1 MDAEEG
7 MRKRRRIM
15 VITGTPGVGK
25 HAVAGAISDA
35 PGQGWSV
42 TDTSG
47 AARRAGLY
55 DGNYDEDGDTTDI
68 DTGAL
73 ARAIRSET
81 EALRNHIVVGHLAP
95 YAVPRDDVVLAVVLR
110 RDPYDLMNVYSDRG
124 YAERKARENAGA
136 EMLGV
141 IEHDTFAASYVR
153 TTQFDTTNREAAEV
167 ADAILEVLAAIYPR
181 GDYCQ
186 DPGPIP
192 EEYDMRQG
200 SIDWMGMMAGRAGRS
215 RGRSR
220 SRSRHTAGSAAAQSR
235 ILGEI
240 IPGWP
245 RGQDAEDR
253 QA

>member
-1 MDAEEG
+1 MDTEEN
-7 MRKRRRIM
+7 RRERRRIM

-25 HAVAGAISDA
+25 HTVAGAISDA
-35 PGQGWSV
+35 PGQEWSV

-47 AARRAGLY
+47 TARRAGLY
-55 DGNYDEDGDTTDI
+55 DVNYDEDGDTTDI
-68 DTGAL
+68 DGGAL

-81 EALRNHIVVGHLAP
+81 EAHRNHIVVGHLAP

-110 RDPYDLMNVYSDRG
+110 RDPYDLINVYADRG

-136 EMLGV
+136 EMLGI

-153 TTQFDTTNREAAEV
+153 TTQFDTTNKEAAEV
-167 ADAILEVLAAIYPR
+167 AGAILEVLSAIYPG
-181 GDYCQ
+181 GDYGQ

-200 SIDWMGMMAGRAGRS
+200 SIDWMGMTAGRGGRGGRS
-215 RGRSR
+215 NS
-220 SRSRHTAGSAAAQSR
+220 SRHTAGSAAAQSR

-240 IPGWP
+240 MPGWP

>member
-1 MDAEEG
+1 MDAVED
-7 MRKRRRIM
+7 RKKRRRIM

-35 PGQGWSV
+35 LGQEWSV
-42 TDTSG
+42 TDTSE
-47 AARRAGLY
+47 AARRAGLH
-55 DGNYDEDGDTTDI
+55 DGNYDEDDNTTDI

-81 EALRNHIVVGHLAP
+81 EARRNHIVVGHLAP

-110 RDPYDLMNVYSDRG
+110 RDPYDLMNVYADRR

-141 IEHDTFAASYVR
+141 IEHDTFSASYVR
-153 TTQFDTTNREAAEV
+153 TTQLDTTNREAAEV
-167 ADAILEVLAAIYPR
+167 ACAILEVLSAIYPG

-200 SIDWMGMMAGRAGRS
+200 SIDWMGRMAGRGGGNS
-215 RGRSR
+215 S
-220 SRSRHTAGSAAAQSR
+220 SSSRHTAGSAAAQSR

-240 IPGWP
+240 MPGWP